1 VTRVEVIGPMSR
13 YLLKAADRAAAVGID
28 WRQGYLAPGETVEA
42 DLGWHVHDDAGGTL
56 VVAEQRHDAARSS
69 ASLTGGVPGRVYML
83 AGRVRTS
90 AGRRLER
97 TVVVRIAAASD

>member
-1 VTRVEVIGPMSR
+1 
-13 YLLKAADRAAAVGID
+13 
-28 WRQGYLAPGETVEA
+28 
-42 DLGWHVHDDAGGTL
+42 

-83 AGRVRTS
+83 ASRVRTS

-97 TVVVRIAAASD
+97 TVVVRIAAAAD

>member
-1 VTRVEVIGPMSR
+1 MSG
-13 YLLKAADRAAAVGID
+13 YLLKASDRAAAVGID

-56 VVAEQRHDAARSS
+56 VVAEQRHDAARTS
-69 ASLTGGVPGRVYML
+69 ASLTGGVPGRVYLL
-83 AGRVRTS
+83 ASGVRTS
-90 AGRRLER
+90 TGRRLER